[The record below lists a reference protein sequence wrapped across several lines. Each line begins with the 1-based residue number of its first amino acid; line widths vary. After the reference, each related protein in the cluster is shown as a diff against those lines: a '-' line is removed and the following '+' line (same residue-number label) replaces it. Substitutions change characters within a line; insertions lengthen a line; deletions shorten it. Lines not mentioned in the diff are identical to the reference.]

1 MSQDEATENMQMKD
15 EGYYAPATAID
26 GLDNPMDMNIRLSL
40 GQRAFSTP
48 SRYDF
53 FTSETPPD
61 LFDQSMS
68 PRSQTIPIFNINDVR
83 LGSSYDLDMNAYSF
97 AFDRRRTPNPGFRDL
112 DYADDNP
119 QV

>member
-15 EGYYAPATAID
+15 EGYYAPSTAID
-26 GLDNPMDMNIRLSL
+26 SFDNPMDMSICLSL
-40 GQRAFSTP
+40 GQRVFTTP
-48 SRYDF
+48 SCYDS
-53 FTSETPPD
+53 FTSETPLD

-68 PRSQTIPIFNINDVR
+68 PRSQTSPIFDINDVP
-83 LGSSYDLDMNAYSF
+83 LGSPYDLDMNACGF
-97 AFDRRRTPNPGFRDL
+97 VLDGPRTPIPGLRYL